1 MFTLCN
7 YAEHE
12 LAVEIIALFEVSLF
26 DAKICKKIVKNHTCE
41 KIKFS
46 TLMANFRLVLLEII
60 ETNEYVYSL

>member
-12 LAVEIIALFEVSLF
+12 LTIEVIALFKVPF
-26 DAKICKKIVKNHTCE
+26 FNAKSCKTMVTKTPFRNTSK

-46 TLMANFRLVLLEII
+46 TLMANFMFVFLEII
-60 ETNEYVYSL
+60 